1 MRLHVRLTGAVAAFT
16 AGIFGLFLFAGDAF
30 EVRVF
35 VKAEPDVRV
44 AGLANG
50 TSDKGSGR
58 CLGEHGR
65 RHKCEQQYEF
75 RGATHARSLWCRE
88 SECRA
93 HLVKV
98 L

>member
-1 MRLHVRLTGAVAAFT
+1 VAC
-16 AGIFGLFLFAGDAF
+16 
-30 EVRVF
+30 
-35 VKAEPDVRV
+35 
-44 AGLANG
+44 LANG
-50 TSDKGSGR
+50 ASDKGSGR